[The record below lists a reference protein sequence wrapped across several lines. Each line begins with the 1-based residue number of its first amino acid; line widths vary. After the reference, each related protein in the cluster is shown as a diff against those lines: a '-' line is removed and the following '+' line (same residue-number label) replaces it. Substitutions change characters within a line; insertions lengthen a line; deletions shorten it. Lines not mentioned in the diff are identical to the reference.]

1 MTLPDKEKEK
11 RKKET
16 RRKIDG
22 SHVYI
27 YICTYDKQ
35 LRLKKATYLSRL
47 YMCGLFGFVVIS
59 EKLHFCLLLVVL
71 TKQCILNPRSQ
82 TMT

>member
-1 MTLPDKEKEK
+1 M
-11 RKKET
+11 
-16 RRKIDG
+16 
-22 SHVYI
+22 YI

-35 LRLKKATYLSRL
+35 LRLKKATYLPRL